1 MRKNKVILILAFFMI
16 SASVLAQQTR
26 PKVVATGTSQN
37 MPNIELQFRFKNFQH
52 KTILDIDVI
61 EIENKTKVKE
71 TQLHKGIETHINIE
85 PKSKPVFMLGASYM
99 RDMVMINK
107 HTLDRNTVMSKVI
120 PREGEKLK
128 YVTLS
133 KPLDLYNEPIP
144 LIVVYK
150 HDNRIEKSTLEK
162 TLRDLTYE
170 EVIEYFSDKTSHF
183 YLVSYKLTKTK

>member
-37 MPNIELQFRFKNFQH
+37 MPNIELQFQFKNFQH
-52 KTILDIDVI
+52 KSILDIDVV

-71 TQLHKGIETHINIE
+71 TQLHKGIEAHVNIE
-85 PKSKPVFMLGASYM
+85 PESKPVFMLGASYM
-99 RDMVMINK
+99 RNMVMINK